1 LEAELIGLGI
11 DVVDLD
17 RFRAVLARTPGVA
30 ERLFTADE
38 QAYAARHRDPA
49 PRLAARFAA
58 KEATMKALQVGLG
71 AFAFRDVEIVRLE
84 SHAPVLHLSGRAET
98 LAREL
103 GVSSWQVSMTHGD
116 LVAEAVVIAL

>member
-1 LEAELIGLGI
+1 
-11 DVVDLD
+11 
-17 RFRAVLARTPGVA
+17 
-30 ERLFTADE
+30 
-38 QAYAARHRDPA
+38 
-49 PRLAARFAA
+49 
-58 KEATMKALQVGLG
+58 MKALQVGLG

-84 SHAPVLHLSGRAET
+84 SQAPVLHLSGRAEA